1 VSAILTAW
9 LWLRSLVA
17 RKPAAAVEPAL
28 EPSPPDPYRLAQ
40 FGMPECPEC
49 RQPAAHYDPLGHW
62 FLCPS
67 RHVFEPPKLRA
78 APPEGVAQLEDH
90 GDRAARPPDQPL
102 DDGAQPDQLAAQLGG
117 LGEPPAGAAAPHED
131 PDPSGARPLGGP
143 RIDGG
148 TSWVIMPR
156 PGRDFACWGK
166 LRVLADR
173 GDRAVS
179 WPSVTLDHDVDLVL
193 DRGSPGSGSYVLST
207 GRVRIEIRR
216 RHAEV
221 QITAEAAEIEGVE
234 SWFAR
239 ELPQAVWLLLGFD
252 IHAEP
257 LEDRSL
263 AEVLAEYGVE
273 QRRIEIC
280 LDVGGWQLTAGDE
293 RGLVSLAAK
302 TSSWRNDGELDG
314 FGAGQRSKTPN
325 SLGVYDKLAKLGSQR
340 SPARVALLERWRSEG
355 WDGEAV
361 TRVELRLWGS
371 ALHLVGDDGG
381 QLDASR
387 PGAAL
392 DRELLG
398 RLWVDGLTRHRVVDL
413 EAPAKRIRDR
423 PDLAIWSR
431 AREAGGHVE
440 SGRLRRDVAAR
451 QLAEV
456 RRHALARLG
465 RVGAEVEVLLEGD
478 GNGAELLDA
487 LDRLISAPGWDSD
500 LARARARFAVLLEQ
514 GGGA

>member
-1 VSAILTAW
+1 MSAILTAW
-9 LWLRSLVA
+9 LWLRSLVG
-17 RKPAAAVEPAL
+17 RKPEQVATVEPPAL
-28 EPSPPDPYRLAQ
+28 DPSPEDLITRAEIEAEQ
-40 FGMPECPEC
+40 
-49 RQPAAHYDPLGHW
+49 AADRVAAILEQGNQ
-62 FLCPS
+62 LS
-67 RHVFEPPKLRA
+67 ELRA
-78 APPEGVAQLEDH
+78 AQGDHAAQLEDH
-90 GDRAARPPDQPL
+90 GRRAARPPDREV
-102 DDGAQPDQLAAQLGG
+102 DTGAQPEELGSAVA
-117 LGEPPAGAAAPHED
+117 PPED
-131 PDPSGARPLGGP
+131 PGSSGARPLGGP

-148 TSWVIMPR
+148 TSWVIKPS
-156 PGRDFACWGK
+156 PGHDFACWLK
-166 LRVLADR
+166 LQGHARR
-173 GDRAVS
+173 GDRHVS
-179 WPSVTLDHDVDLVL
+179 WPSITHDREVDLAL
-193 DRGSPGSGSYVLST
+193 DRGSPGSGSVTLST

-221 QITAEAAEIEGVE
+221 QITAEAAEVEGVE
-234 SWFAR
+234 AWYER
-239 ELPQAVWLLLGFD
+239 ELPQAVWMLLGVDVVPFESLD
-252 IHAEP
+252 G
-257 LEDRSL
+257 RSL
-263 AEVLAEYGVE
+263 PEILADLGVE

-280 LDVGGWQLTAGDE
+280 LDIGGWQLAAGDE
-293 RGLVSLAAK
+293 RGLVSLASK

-314 FGAGQRSKTPN
+314 VMAGHRSKTPC

-340 SPARVALLERWRSEG
+340 GPERVALLERWGVEG

-361 TRVELRLWGS
+361 TRVELRLWGE
-371 ALHLVGDDGG
+371 ALRLVAEDGV
-381 QLDASR
+381 QLDATH

-398 RLWVDGLTRHRVVDL
+398 RLWVDGLTRHRLVD
-413 EAPAKRIRDR
+413 PSSGAKRIRDR

-487 LDRLISAPGWDSD
+487 LDRLISSPGWDSD

-514 GGGA
+514 GGEP